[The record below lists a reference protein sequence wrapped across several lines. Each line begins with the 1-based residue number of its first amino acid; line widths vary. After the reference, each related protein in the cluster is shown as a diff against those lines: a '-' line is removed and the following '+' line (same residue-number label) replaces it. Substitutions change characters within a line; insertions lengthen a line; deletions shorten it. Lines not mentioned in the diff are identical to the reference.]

1 LLKNLLV
8 LFNFSQMMTKKDRIL
23 SLIDHY
29 SGGNKS
35 EFARMLGVSPQAIN
49 TWISRN
55 TFDIDVVY
63 AKCEYISADWLLTGE
78 GEMLRKEGCEK
89 ETTGDNERKS
99 DTSVFL
105 DRIAMQAEEIGRL
118 KARIDELERRLAAQP

>member
-1 LLKNLLV
+1 
-8 LFNFSQMMTKKDRIL
+8 MTKKDRIL

>member
-1 LLKNLLV
+1 
-8 LFNFSQMMTKKDRIL
+8 MTKKDRIL
-23 SLIDHY
+23 RLIDHY

-55 TFDIDVVY
+55 TFDADVIY
-63 AKCEYISADWLLTGE
+63 ANCENLSGDWLLTGE
-78 GEMLRKEGCEK
+78 GEMLRNIGREK
-89 ETTGDNERKS
+89 ETTGDNDRKS

-118 KARIDELERRLAAQP
+118 KARIAELERRGN